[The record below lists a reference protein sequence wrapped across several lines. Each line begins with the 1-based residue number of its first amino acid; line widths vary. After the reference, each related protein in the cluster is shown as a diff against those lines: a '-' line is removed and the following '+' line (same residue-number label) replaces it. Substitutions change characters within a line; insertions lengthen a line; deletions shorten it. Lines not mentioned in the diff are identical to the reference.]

1 MHQRLGAL
9 NPWLAQ
15 EKAHLVSLL
24 HLPSMNPRRLNEILA
39 LHGSPAGAWEAVS
52 RGGAGLSRLCAEW
65 QAWAR
70 GTDVEGLYRDL
81 IGRGIEVLVN
91 GEAGYPAALATI
103 HAPPVAL
110 FVRGRLRS
118 GVRSV
123 AVVGAR
129 RATPYGLQVGRS
141 LAEGLSRAGV
151 CVVSGAA
158 WGIDTSAHVGALAGG
173 GSTVAVLGCG
183 VDLVYPR
190 SSSSLFEKI
199 VEGGA
204 LISEYV
210 PGTEPRP
217 HHFPARNRI
226 IAGMCEAVVVVEA
239 SEKSGALI
247 TAESALEE
255 GREVMAVPGQVFSA
269 NSRGPHSLV
278 RAGAALVRSA
288 ADVLEELGLE
298 VPDADVASGENPP
311 AGASRLLD
319 ALEGG
324 PLDVEGLAADAGLPV
339 FKALAAITD
348 LELRGLVVRGPG
360 GLFQLVRPRG

>member
-1 MHQRLGAL
+1 MHQRLGAP

-15 EKAHLVSLL
+15 EKAHLVALL
-24 HLPSMNPRRLNEILA
+24 HLPSMNPRRLNELLV

-52 RGGAGLSRLCAEW
+52 RGATGPSRLCAEW
-65 QAWAR
+65 RERTR
-70 GTDVEGLYRDL
+70 GTDVKGLYGGLLD
-81 IGRGIEVLVN
+81 RGIQVLVR
-91 GEAGYPAALATI
+91 GEAGYPGALETI
-103 HAPPVAL
+103 HVPPVAL

-118 GVRSV
+118 DARNV

-129 RATPYGLQVGRS
+129 KATPYGSQVGRS

-173 GSTVAVLGCG
+173 GRTVAVLGCG
-183 VDLVYPR
+183 VDLAYPP
-190 SSSSLFEKI
+190 SNSSLFEKI

-204 LISEYV
+204 VISEYV

-217 HHFPARNRI
+217 HQFPARNRI

-255 GREVMAVPGQVFSA
+255 EGR
-269 NSRGPHSLV
+269 
-278 RAGAALVRSA
+278 
-288 ADVLEELGLE
+288 
-298 VPDADVASGENPP
+298 
-311 AGASRLLD
+311 
-319 ALEGG
+319 
-324 PLDVEGLAADAGLPV
+324 
-339 FKALAAITD
+339 
-348 LELRGLVVRGPG
+348 
-360 GLFQLVRPRG
+360 